1 MVARDVAEDIFKK
14 FRCRVNKRKM
24 ATNRAFVLG
33 VALSVFAVL
42 TIRDL
47 FPSKAATE
55 VQGQNTFSSLNSQ
68 KKYAGPAI
76 KFLFW

>member
-1 MVARDVAEDIFKK
+1 
-14 FRCRVNKRKM
+14 M
-24 ATNRAFVLG
+24 ATNQALVLG
-33 VALSVFAVL
+33 VALSIFAVF

-55 VQGQNTFSSLNSQ
+55 VQGQNAYSSLNSQ